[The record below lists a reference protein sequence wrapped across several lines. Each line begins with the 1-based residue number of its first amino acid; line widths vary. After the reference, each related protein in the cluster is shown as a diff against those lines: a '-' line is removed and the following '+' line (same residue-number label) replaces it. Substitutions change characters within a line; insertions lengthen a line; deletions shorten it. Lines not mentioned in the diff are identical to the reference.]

1 MKVLDPVSTV
11 LRQKGSTIYA
21 VPPDASVFSAI
32 ELMADKQI
40 GALLV
45 IDEGRLVGM
54 VSERDYA
61 RKVVLNGR
69 SSKDTFVR
77 EIMTSDPI
85 TINCESS
92 VDEAMRTMTDTRC
105 RHLPVIDPQ
114 GHVAGIVSIGDLV
127 NWIVTSQDAAISHL
141 EHYISGDIC
150 T

>member
-105 RHLPVIDPQ
+105 RHLPVIDRQ

-127 NWIVTSQDAAISHL
+127 NWIVTSQDAAIAHL

>member
-127 NWIVTSQDAAISHL
+127 NWIVTSQDAAIAHL